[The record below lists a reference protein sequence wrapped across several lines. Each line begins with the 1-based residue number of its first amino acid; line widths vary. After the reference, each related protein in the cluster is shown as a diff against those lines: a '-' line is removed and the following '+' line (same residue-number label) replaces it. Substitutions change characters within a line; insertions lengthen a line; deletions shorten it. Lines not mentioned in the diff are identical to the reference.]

1 MENKTEK
8 IVLGGGCFWCGE
20 AVFKMIK
27 GVKEVTPGYAGGHTV
42 NPTYE
47 DVCTGRTGH
56 AEVVEIV
63 YNPDETTL
71 EKILDVFFR
80 MHDPTSLNKQGAD
93 FGSEYRS
100 IILYI
105 SQKQKKEIEDFVK
118 NSQKN
123 FDKPIA
129 TEVKKLDKFYPAEDY
144 HKNFYERNPLQP
156 YCIFVTRPK
165 VKKIREEFKEELK
178 SEYK

>member
-1 MENKTEK
+1 MNDET

-20 AVFKMIK
+20 AIFKMIK
-27 GVKEVTPGYAGGHTV
+27 GVKRITPGYAGGHTV

-47 DVCTGRTGH
+47 DVCNGQTGH

-63 YNPDETTL
+63 YDSDETTL
-71 EKILDVFFR
+71 EKILEVFFK

-100 IILYI
+100 IILYT
-105 SQKQKKEIEDFVK
+105 SQKQREEIEDFIK
-118 NSQKN
+118 NSQKD
-123 FDKPIA
+123 FDRPIV
-129 TEVKKLDKFYPAEDY
+129 TEVKKLGRFYQAEDY
-144 HKNFYERNPLQP
+144 HKNFYEKNPFQP

-165 VKKIREEFKEELK
+165 IKKIKEEFKEELK
-178 SEYK
+178 ADYK